1 MKFNVSYNSSLPP
14 IVILKDHLDKF
25 SITYRYTEGGEIEIG
40 DDIPEDSLSQL
51 EVSLSRYSIE
61 LLKDDKSRLV
71 QRIKNLLVELVY
83 DSRQQQK
90 TLSHYLTEK
99 LGFSYGYISGV
110 FATHTF
116 SSIEK
121 YIILLKTERAKRL
134 IIEDQF
140 SLKEISSMLS
150 YSSVGHFSK
159 QFKKTTGI
167 TISAFKKI
175 VGRMKRTQ
183 LQ

>member
-1 MKFNVSYNSSLPP
+1 MKFNISFNSSLPP
-14 IVILKDHLDKF
+14 LMIIKDHLDKY
-25 SITYRYTEGGEIEIG
+25 SISYTYADGGEIETH
-40 DDIPEDSLSQL
+40 EELSEEHLSRL
-51 EVSLSRYSIE
+51 EIALSRYGIE
-61 LLKDDKSRLV
+61 LLSDEKSRLV
-71 QRIKNLLVELVY
+71 QRIKNLLMELVY
-83 DSRQQQK
+83 DNKHQQK

-110 FATHTF
+110 FAQQTY

-121 YIILLKTERAKRL
+121 YIIMLKTERAKRL
-134 IIEDQF
+134 IIEDEV
-140 SLKEISSMLS
+140 SLKEISNLLS

-175 VGRMKRTQ
+175 VGRRKKAK
-183 LQ
+183 